1 MTFTEALFALMPM
14 QALAAALVLI
24 VLVGWRGA
32 NAGGR
37 WAQVGLV
44 ALALGLALLSPV
56 MSGRLSAPH
65 GLHSAGIAIV
75 SAGLSALRRHPAPP
89 ACRSAH
95 GHARMPRRSPRPS
108 CRCLRPRPPVQGP
121 QH

>member
-1 MTFTEALFALMPM
+1 MSFTDALFALMPM

-44 ALALGLALLSPV
+44 ALAPRQPKRTIST
-56 MSGRLSAPH
+56 SAAA
-65 GLHSAGIAIV
+65 SACMGI
-75 SAGLSALRRHPAPP
+75 SANRASVKLIS
-89 ACRSAH
+89 
-95 GHARMPRRSPRPS
+95 
-108 CRCLRPRPPVQGP
+108 
-121 QH
+121 